1 MDQGMA
7 IAIFKDTL
15 ITTLV
20 LSLPMLLA
28 GLVIGVL
35 ISIFQAVTAIKE
47 MTLSFVPKILAV
59 GAVMYFTMPWMLTK
73 LVEFTARMF
82 AQMDHLI
89 K

>member
-7 IAIFKDTL
+7 LAIFKDTL

-73 LVEFTARMF
+73 LVEFTVRMF
-82 AQMDHLI
+82 AQMEHLR
-89 K
+89 

>member
-7 IAIFKDTL
+7 LAIFKDTL

-73 LVEFTARMF
+73 LVEFTVRMF
-82 AQMDHLI
+82 AQMEHL
-89 K
+89 